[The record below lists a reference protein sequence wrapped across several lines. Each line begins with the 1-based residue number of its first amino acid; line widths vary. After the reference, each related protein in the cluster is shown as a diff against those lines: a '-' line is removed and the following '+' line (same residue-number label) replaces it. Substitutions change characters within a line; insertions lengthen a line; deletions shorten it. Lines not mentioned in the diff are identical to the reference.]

1 MVSIKAKSLQQICRM
16 IPGGYDPFE
25 TAGDCKFDKKLAQ
38 RALDFFAEHLVFI
51 EGDKAGQPFA
61 LEDWQKAIVANLFGW
76 IDKKGNRRFRESFIF
91 VPRKNGK
98 TPLCAGIIDY
108 VGFCDNEPGAQI
120 YSAAGEREQA
130 TLVFRHAAGMIVRN
144 PILDGMAKI
153 YKTFKSIEFKGG
165 DTVFKALSSEAET
178 KHGYNSHLVIVD
190 ELHVQPNRDLV
201 DALTTSTSS
210 RRQPM
215 IIHITTAGWDRHSI
229 CFEKYDYAIK
239 VRDGIIK
246 DSSFL
251 PVIYETLEDEDWKSE
266 AVWRKSNPNLGVSVS
281 LEYLKKEC
289 KRAQEIPAYENTFR
303 RLHLN
308 QWTQQDVRWLPM
320 DRWNLCGGKKLTLE
334 DFAGQPCY
342 GGLDLS
348 STTDLTVFSL
358 IFQDQ
363 EDYHVFTFPF
373 IPAANAKKRMDRDRV
388 PYLTW
393 AKEGYLEMTPG
404 DSVDYDRIRKRI
416 GEIGQIV
423 DIRGIAIDRWN
434 ATQIS
439 AQLEG
444 DGFNVVL
451 FGQGYASMSAPSKK
465 FEELILSQS
474 IHHGDHP
481 VLTWCASNVMAETD
495 AAECIKPSKKKSS
508 ERIDAVVATLMA
520 LGLCI
525 ATPLD
530 KGSVYDNA
538 DGVLVL

>member
-1 MVSIKAKSLQQICRM
+1 MVSIKAKSLKQICRM

-76 IDKKGNRRFRESFIF
+76 IDPNGNRRFREAFIF
-91 VPRKNGK
+91 VPRKSGK
-98 TPLCAGIIDY
+98 TPLAAGIIDY
-108 VGFCDNEPGAQI
+108 VGFCDGEPGAQI

-130 TLVFRHAAGMIVRN
+130 SLVFRHAAGMIARN
-144 PILDGMAKI
+144 PTLDKMARI
-153 YKTFKSIEFKGG
+153 YKTFKSIEFNGG
-165 DTVFKALSSEAET
+165 DSVYKALSSEAET
-178 KHGYNSHLVIVD
+178 KHGYNSHLVVVD

-201 DALTTSTSS
+201 DALTTSTGS

-215 IIHITTAGWDRHSI
+215 IIHITTAGFDRHSI
-229 CFEKYDYAIK
+229 CFEKYDYACK
-239 VRDGIIK
+239 VRDGIIR
-246 DSSFL
+246 DRSFF
-251 PVIYETLEDEDWKSE
+251 PVVYETTADENWKSE
-266 AVWRKSNPNLGVSVS
+266 DVWRKANPNLGISVT
-281 LEYLKKEC
+281 LEYLRKEC

-308 QWTQQDVRWLPM
+308 QWTESDVRWLPM
-320 DRWNLCGGKKLTLE
+320 DRWSLCGEKKLRLE

-358 IFQDQ
+358 IFQDS
-363 EDYHVFTFPF
+363 EDYYVFPFPF
-373 IPAANAKKRMDRDRV
+373 IPTANAKRRMDRDRV
-388 PYLTW
+388 PYLDW
-393 AKEGYLEMTPG
+393 AKAGHLEMTPG

-416 GEIGQIV
+416 GELGQVV

-439 AQLEG
+439 TQLEG

-465 FEELILSQS
+465 FEELILSRNLN
-474 IHHGDHP
+474 HGDHP

-508 ERIDAVVATLMA
+508 ERIDAIVATLMA

-530 KGSVYDNA
+530 KGSVYDKA
-538 DGVLVL
+538 DGVLVI